1 MFRITR
7 GSRSRKELTETR
19 KNMGS
24 SVVHLLEVREEG
36 NPVKGETCCGGAG
49 HQPLP
54 PHNPPAPRLPPNAC
68 VGASTTALEG
78 RDATTAPAATAHPS
92 RAYSC
97 WREDSH
103 GQGAAP
109 HAKLLLS
116 QPSVALDVCSQ
127 GPAGHLCL
135 QGRPERHGEPAGRHP
150 VKAQR
155 APGVPMA

>member
-7 GSRSRKELTETR
+7 GSRSKKELTETR
-19 KNMGS
+19 KQMGS

-54 PHNPPAPRLPPNAC
+54 PHNPPPPRLPPNS
-68 VGASTTALEG
+68 VRRGLHDGTG
-78 RDATTAPAATAHPS
+78 RQRCDHGTRRHRPPVP
-92 RAYSC
+92 RILLL
-97 WREDSH
+97 EDSH

-135 QGRPERHGEPAGRHP
+135 QGRPERHSEPAGRHP